1 MCIAPIGSPY
11 YKDDTFNVT
20 EREISKCIPLGKPVL
35 LLGEFNARTS
45 RLADYP
51 VVDAETELLT
61 DIDDEI
67 FK

>member
-20 EREISKCIPLGKPVL
+20 EREISTFIPVL
-35 LLGEFNARTS
+35 LLCDFNARTS